1 MEVRDACNDMKA
13 TLRATKT
20 TQINKKI
27 YYDVLAFENGSLN
40 RIFTDATTT
49 HSARSH
55 TRTHHTLRVRRKRR
69 QQNFQTG
76 TENTGLII
84 HNKVKIL

>member
-1 MEVRDACNDMKA
+1 MEKKEGKIVDVKDACNGMKA

-40 RIFTDATTT
+40 RIATNSAHTSHATSATKATTT
-49 HSARSH
+49 
-55 TRTHHTLRVRRKRR
+55 
-69 QQNFQTG
+69 NFRTG